1 MIPLFITGNKPL
13 DVAILSWLVAQV
25 AKVILVLIQDRKLDF
40 RRLVGSGGMPS
51 SHTSFVVALT
61 TAVAL
66 TEGYRSTLF
75 AVCVV
80 FSLVVMYDASNVRR
94 AAGEQAKIL
103 NYMMDHWNDQ
113 SPELFER
120 NLKEL
125 LGHTPFEVL
134 SGALLGILMAMI
146 FPVT

>member
-13 DVAILSWLVAQV
+13 DVAIVAWFVAQA
-25 AKVILVLIQDRKLDF
+25 AKVILVLIQDRRLDF

-51 SHTSFVVALT
+51 SHTACVVALT

-66 TEGYRSTLF
+66 IEGYRSTLF
-75 AVCVV
+75 AMCVV

-103 NYMMDHWNDQ
+103 NYMMDHWSDQ

-125 LGHTPFEVL
+125 LGHTPFQVII
-134 SGALLGILMAMI
+134 GALLGIGLA
-146 FPVT
+146 FLFCW

>member
-125 LGHTPFEVL
+125 LGHTPFQVII
-134 SGALLGILMAMI
+134 GALLGIGLA
-146 FPVT
+146 FLFCW